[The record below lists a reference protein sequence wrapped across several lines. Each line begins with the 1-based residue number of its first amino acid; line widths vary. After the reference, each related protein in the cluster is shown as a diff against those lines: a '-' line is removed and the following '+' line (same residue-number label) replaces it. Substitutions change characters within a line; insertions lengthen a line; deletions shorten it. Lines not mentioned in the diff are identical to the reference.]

1 MLPIDRLTPADLDA
15 CLALATS
22 RGWAAERRRW
32 ALLFAEGEVHGI
44 RAPDGGL
51 AGCVSLARYGGDL
64 AAVGMMLVAERF
76 ERQGL
81 GGRLMEHVLA
91 AAGDATVFL
100 YATRFGRP
108 LYERLGFRAVGAA
121 TTCIGPFTGA
131 ASGATRLATEDDL
144 DAILALDA
152 VAFGADRAAL
162 LRGFFGFAEQ
172 LRVLGD
178 GTVRGYGAAA
188 PHAGVTT
195 VGPLVAPDL
204 DAARTLI
211 ADLAAHVDGPARLD
225 IDQRHDA
232 LMAWAGERGMA
243 PGDETVLMV
252 QGDRDLPG
260 DRARL
265 VLPVMLALG

>member
-1 MLPIDRLTPADLDA
+1 MLPIDRLTPEDLDA
-15 CLALATS
+15 CLVLAES
-22 RGWAAERRRW
+22 RGWRPERLRW
-32 ALLFAEGEVHGI
+32 ELLFAVGELYGI

-51 AGCVSLARYGGDL
+51 AGCVSLARYGTGL

-76 ERQGL
+76 ERRGL
-81 GGRLMEHVLA
+81 GGRLMEHVLG

-108 LYERLGFRAVGAA
+108 LYERLGFRVVGAA
-121 TTCIGPFTGA
+121 TTCVGPFTGA
-131 ASGATRLATEDDL
+131 APGGTRRATEADL

-152 VAFGADRAAL
+152 AAFGADRAAL
-162 LRGFFGFAEQ
+162 LRGFFGFAE

-195 VGPLVAPDL
+195 VGPLVAPDP
-204 DAARTLI
+204 DAARALI
-211 ADLAAHVDGPARLD
+211 ADLAGNVDGQVRLD
-225 IDQRHDA
+225 VDHRHDA
-232 LMAWAGERGMA
+232 LMAWAAEHGVA
-243 PGDETVLMV
+243 PGDGVTLMV

-260 DRARL
+260 HRGRL
-265 VLPVMLALG
+265 FLPVMLALG

>member
-1 MLPIDRLTPADLDA
+1 MLPIDRLTPEDLDA
-15 CLALATS
+15 CLALAES
-22 RGWAAERRRW
+22 RGWRPERRRW
-32 ALLFAEGEVHGI
+32 ELLFAAGEVHGI

-51 AGCVSLARYGGDL
+51 AGCVSLARYGSGL

-81 GGRLMEHVLA
+81 GGRLMEHVLG

-100 YATRFGRP
+100 YATPFGRP

-131 ASGATRLATEDDL
+131 ASGGTRRATEADL

-152 VAFGADRAAL
+152 AAFGADRAAL
-162 LRGFFGFAEQ
+162 LRGFFGFAE
-172 LRVLGD
+172 LRVLGG
-178 GTVRGYGAAA
+178 GTVRGYAAAA

-204 DAARTLI
+204 DAARALI
-211 ADLAAHVDGPARLD
+211 ADLAADVDGHVRLD
-225 IDQRHDA
+225 IDHGHDG
-232 LMAWAGERGMA
+232 LMAWVAERGVA
-243 PGDETVLMV
+243 PGDEVTLMV
-252 QGDRDLPG
+252 QGARDLPG
-260 DRARL
+260 ERAQ
-265 VLPVMLALG
+265 VFLPVMLALG